1 MPPAHQTATTTK
13 AAQPKKSMDN
23 LNTLCKQGRHT
34 NVSIKSA
41 LEPVSLNR
49 SSKVTATAKF
59 KVFKAKRESV
69 NPRQLEKISRPAA
82 STTTTYQGSQKKQ
95 QQAQQQELEAAIP
108 RSPSPGCGA
117 LPDCWSCGTELGD
130 CPPCSCEECG
140 MPN

>member
-1 MPPAHQTATTTK
+1 MPPAHQIAATKTT
-13 AAQPKKSMDN
+13 QPKKTMEN

-34 NVSIKSA
+34 DASVKSA
-41 LEPVSLNR
+41 LEPGSLNR
-49 SSKVTATAKF
+49 PLKATATAKF
-59 KVFKAKRESV
+59 KIFKAKRESV
-69 NPRQLEKISRPAA
+69 KPRQLEKISSRPAA

-95 QQAQQQELEAAIP
+95 QQEQQQGLEAAIP
-108 RSPSPGCGA
+108 RSPSPSCGG

>member
-1 MPPAHQTATTTK
+1 MPPAHQTATPTK
-13 AAQPKKSMDN
+13 AAQPKTTKEN

-34 NVSIKSA
+34 DVGVKSA

-49 SSKVTATAKF
+49 LSKVTATAKF
-59 KVFKAKRESV
+59 KVLKAKREPV
-69 NPRQLEKISRPAA
+69 KPTQLEKISRPAA
-82 STTTTYQGSQKKQ
+82 STTTTYQGSQKKHQQEQ
-95 QQAQQQELEAAIP
+95 QQQLEAAIP